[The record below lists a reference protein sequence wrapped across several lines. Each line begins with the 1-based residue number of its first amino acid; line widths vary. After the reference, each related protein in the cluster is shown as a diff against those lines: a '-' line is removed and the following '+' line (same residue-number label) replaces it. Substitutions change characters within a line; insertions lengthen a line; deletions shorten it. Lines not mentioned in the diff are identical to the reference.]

1 MATPSKR
8 SGPNRLVRFLIGCL
22 LIPICLGCTATLV
35 RLVTVSGGHWAFW
48 IAVMTGA
55 AVWVILFL
63 QLPKP
68 MWLYVVGHELTHALW
83 TWLFGGRVK
92 RLRATA
98 QGGHVVIT
106 RNNFLIT
113 LAPYFF
119 PLYALLWMV
128 GFEVGRRIWG
138 WGSFLWVFHFGLGVL
153 YAFHITLTA
162 HVLQARQPDLQSE
175 GVFFSVMVIWLGNV
189 LVPLLLLPRLVAGA
203 GIWTVL
209 GWIPEETM
217 KLARWVEGCWR

>member
-1 MATPSKR
+1 M
-8 SGPNRLVRFLIGCL
+8 
-22 LIPICLGCTATLV
+22 
-35 RLVTVSGGHWAFW
+35 
-48 IAVMTGA
+48 
-55 AVWVILFL
+55 WVIVFL

-106 RNNFLIT
+106 RSNFLIT

-119 PLYALLWMV
+119 PLYALIWMA
-128 GFEVGRRIWG
+128 GFEVGRRFWG
-138 WGSFLWVFHFGLGVL
+138 WGSFLWVFHFGLGAL

-162 HVLQARQPDLQSE
+162 HVLQTRQPDLQSE

-189 LVPLLLLPRLVAGA
+189 LVPLLLLPRLVAGE
-203 GIWTVL
+203 GILTVL

-217 KLARWVEGCWR
+217 KLGQWMAGWWK